1 MKKIN
6 FKTFRTTRK
15 PRVLFNDMTN
25 LVDMVAS
32 GINPSLVISGAPGL
46 GKTFLTVKQ
55 LQEKGLKNGI
65 DFIHVKGRSTAAG
78 MFITL
83 YENSNKLIIFDD
95 CDSVFKDKDAINLLK
110 GALDSY
116 DKRTISWLA
125 AKPLKDEDGENLPR
139 FFDFEGKII
148 FITNVSSSK
157 IDPAI
162 KSRSFIIDI
171 DLNADQMLARMKDL
185 LPEIEPGV
193 DSLKLKR
200 DALNALRAIN
210 KKYDNV
216 QLNFR
221 SLIKAIRIRQMGFKN
236 WKNMVAEQVVG
247 E

>member
-6 FKTFRTTRK
+6 FKTFQETRK
-15 PRVLFNDMTN
+15 PKVLFNDMTN

-32 GINPSLVISGAPGL
+32 GVNPSLVISGAPGL
-46 GKTFLTVKQ
+46 GKTFLTIKQ
-55 LQEKGLKNGI
+55 LREQGLKEGV
-65 DFIHVKGRSTAAG
+65 DFIHVKGRATAAG

-83 YENSNKLIIFDD
+83 YENSDKLIIFDD
-95 CDSVFKDKDAINLLK
+95 CDSVFKDKDAVNLLK

-125 AKPLKDEDGENLPR
+125 AKPLKDADGENLPR
-139 FFDFEGKII
+139 FFDFKGKII
-148 FITNVSSSK
+148 FITNVSASN
-157 IDPAI
+157 IDSAI

-171 DLNADQMLARMKDL
+171 DLNSDQMLTRMKDL

-200 DALNALRAIN
+200 EALNALRSLN

-236 WKNMVAEQVVG
+236 WKNMVAEQIVN
-247 E
+247 